1 MKKIRLCI
9 GSNDGEHVAE
19 THMGD
24 TECFYIYDLF
34 ENSEHE
40 FVEERVNTAQ
50 DMEHAKVEKMEE
62 IINLVQDADVFVARQ
77 KSRNFVRI
85 ANKTKYQPVVVKTEK
100 ISDALT
106 IAHQSF
112 QMIYDYVT
120 RRRNGEVFD
129 AIPEL

>member
-1 MKKIRLCI
+1 
-9 GSNDGEHVAE
+9 
-19 THMGD
+19 MGD

-85 ANKTKYQPVVVKTEK
+85 ANKTKYQPVMVKTEK